1 MRTLRVWL
9 EVHTASKSHRTRK
22 DFKERAITFLC
33 LVLKIKGRNL
43 SKKDKRK
50 ETRNNF
56 RSQGIKKTTFPVSLS
71 SSLLSKL
78 RIKQGRKEIL
88 NSYFLSL
95 SFPRFQTQ
103 PKHGKGKRTR
113 AEWQHT
119 SPNAHIPKP
128 LTQSNKQIISETDIP
143 MVSNSLKRA
152 SKGTWL

>member
-56 RSQGIKKTTFPVSLS
+56 RSQGIKK
-71 SSLLSKL
+71 K
-78 RIKQGRKEIL
+78 RKE
-88 NSYFLSL
+88 NNFP
-95 SFPRFQTQ
+95 SFPFFFPSFQTKNQ
-103 PKHGKGKRTR
+103 AGKEG
-113 AEWQHT
+113 
-119 SPNAHIPKP
+119 
-128 LTQSNKQIISETDIP
+128 
-143 MVSNSLKRA
+143 NS
-152 SKGTWL
+152 